1 MLQIDFEPRLESF
14 WRVGGFYNTEN
25 DRKLRNEKK
34 VDSSMIEDNVDRFF
48 VYYGKPILQLR
59 SRQPLPVLPSIE
71 MKSVDSQI
79 SIDEASSEILKIG
92 SSEEKTEGKLKEYFV
107 GSDPDNTNLMI
118 RKEVEIIDESNVF
131 YPLQEYRYS
140 PDLYLGIPRERSRAV
155 IAPGEGTYYVFI

>member
-25 DRKLRNEKK
+25 DRKLRKEKN

-48 VYYGKPILQLR
+48 VYYGRPILQLR
-59 SRQPLPVLPSIE
+59 SKQPLPVLPSIE

-79 SIDEASSEILKIG
+79 SINEASSETLKIG
-92 SSEEKTEGKLKEYFV
+92 RSEEKTEGKLEESFV
-107 GSDPDNTNLMI
+107 SSNSDNTNLMI
-118 RKEVEIIDESNVF
+118 KEEVQLSSITDESNVF

-155 IAPGEGTYYVFI
+155 IAPG